1 MARISGPDER
11 GAGDEVFLN
20 ASRLNG
26 PFLNIIGL
34 TGRRRHPI
42 SRKDAVL
49 KEGHR
54 AMTAADTPTAMMD
67 RLAEAAWSQLADQS
81 PRALHID
88 DIAAAAGVAPTAARA
103 VAGSITAL
111 ILHQLARLD
120 RQAVLESLADIEDAG
135 DVPIRDK
142 IMEALMHR
150 FEVYAPYRAQMV
162 QLESAARRDPGLG
175 LKLVDSL
182 LQAVRMLLRMAGD
195 DLTGLAGEA
204 RVRGVAGVAMVTARV
219 WRSDDT
225 PDLSLTLKEIDKR
238 LATAEEWG
246 RTLRVLRDTAPGDAG
261 HGMTDDQGFDGPGG
275 AGPVE
280 TGPGGRYQ

>member
-1 MARISGPDER
+1 
-11 GAGDEVFLN
+11 
-20 ASRLNG
+20 
-26 PFLNIIGL
+26 
-34 TGRRRHPI
+34 
-42 SRKDAVL
+42 
-49 KEGHR
+49 
-54 AMTAADTPTAMMD
+54 MTAVDTPTAMMD
-67 RLAEAAWSQLADQS
+67 RLAEAAWSQLADQP

-88 DIAAAAGVAPTAARA
+88 DIAATAGVAPTAARA
-103 VAGSITAL
+103 VAGSMTSL

-135 DVPIRDK
+135 EVPIRDK

-150 FEVYAPYRAQMV
+150 FEVYAPYRAQMA

-175 LKLVDSL
+175 LKLLDSL

-204 RVRGVAGVAMVTARV
+204 RVRGVAGVAMVAARV

-238 LATAEEWG
+238 LATAEEWA
-246 RTLRVLRDTAPGDAG
+246 RTLRVLRDTASGDAD
-261 HGMTDDQGFDGPGG
+261 HGMADDQGFDGPGG